1 MYRLAVYGKG
11 GIGKS
16 TVSANLS
23 YLLSSDGSSVLH
35 VGCDPKHD
43 STRLLTGGKS
53 IRTFSSDTSADPVC
67 EGMDGI
73 LCVECG
79 GAEPGRGCA
88 GKGMEMLFSRIA
100 DVDAD
105 YRVCDVLGDV
115 VCGGFSIPVRA
126 GNCDAVLIVTSGE
139 FMSLFAANNILRGLA
154 NINPGGCVMGLI
166 FNRRGDPSEEIQVK
180 RFADA
185 VGLPIVCDLP
195 RSHLFTEAESEG
207 DVMTSLFPGSEE
219 AAKLG
224 ELAELIRSRPELH
237 VPKPLS
243 EDAMTDLAAGRPIRK
258 DGGDVRYRRCT
269 FDGFDSERN
278 LTYVGEFVMPACTS
292 HGAADGAMKITD
304 AAAILHGPR
313 NCAYLME
320 LAFRRRVV
328 YGSSERGGRMFQP
341 GIYSTNLDA
350 DGAFRDSG
358 ELIEDAVLRAKSDG
372 YRHMFLIPTCSSEI
386 MGTDLVL
393 EARKLSEKHS
403 VDVIPVAADETFLG
417 SKFGGTFGFIDALV
431 SRMRPRNIEKGT
443 VNLVARWFY
452 AVGREPNARAIDRI
466 LSKLGLRVRF
476 RFVDFCTMA
485 QVEDFCSAE
494 YDIQLGYA
502 KLNSRICDRISETTG
517 RRRALELDVPVGLD
531 ESIDWIRRI
540 AEYAPE
546 LAPLAGPAED
556 SLRREFEEGISAVR
570 PILKG
575 RKAVIYCIMVRDL
588 KWEVET
594 MKALG
599 IDVRAVMFA
608 NGFVIDHNVRIPDY
622 GDVEVTEG
630 VGMCD
635 LKRKVAEEGIE
646 LVVTND
652 PDRVARAGFR
662 WAPLG
667 ARTYGIDGAIE
678 WSRTLADC
686 MRIPAGTWEAGL

>member
-1 MYRLAVYGKG
+1 MYSLAVYGKG

-23 YLLSSDGSSVLH
+23 YLLSKDGSSVLH

-43 STRLLTGGKS
+43 STRLLMRGES

-67 EGMDGI
+67 KGTDGI

-88 GKGMEMLFSRIA
+88 GKGMEMLFSRIS
-100 DVDAD
+100 DIDAD

-126 GNCDAVLIVTSGE
+126 GNCDAVLIITSGE

-154 NINPGGCVMGLI
+154 NINPGNCVMGLI
-166 FNRRGDPSEEIQVK
+166 LNRRGDPGEEIQVK
-180 RFADA
+180 RFAEA
-185 VGLPIVCDLP
+185 VGLPIVCELP
-195 RSHLFTEAESEG
+195 RSQLFSDAEASGEVLS
-207 DVMTSLFPGSEE
+207 SLFPGSDE
-219 AAKLG
+219 AKRL
-224 ELAELIRSRPELH
+224 EDLANLVRSSPELF

-243 EDAMTDLAAGRPIRK
+243 EDAMTDLAAGRPIRN
-258 DGGDVRYRRCT
+258 DGGGSRRRNCT
-269 FDGFDSERN
+269 FEGFDSERN

-320 LAFRRRVV
+320 LAYRRRVA
-328 YGSSERGGRMFQP
+328 YGSSERGGRMFEP

-372 YRHMFLIPTCSSEI
+372 YRRMFLIPTCSSEI
-386 MGTDLVL
+386 MGTDLAL
-393 EARKLSEKHS
+393 AARRLSEKHS
-403 VDVIPVAADETFLG
+403 VDIVPVAADETFLG
-417 SKFGGTFGFIDALV
+417 SKFGGTFGFIDALI
-431 SRMRPRNIEKGT
+431 SRMEPRESEKGT
-443 VNLVARWFY
+443 VNLIARWFY

-476 RFVDFCTMA
+476 RFVDFCTME

-502 KLNSRICDRISETTG
+502 KLNSRVCDRISEATG
-517 RRRALELDVPVGLD
+517 RRRALELDVPVGLE
-531 ESIDWIRRI
+531 ESVQWIRRI

-556 SLRREFEEGISAVR
+556 ALRREFEEEISAMV

-588 KWEVET
+588 KWEVDT

-608 NGFVIDHNVRIPDY
+608 DGHVIDHNVRIPDY
-622 GDVEVTEG
+622 GDVEVMESMT
-630 VGMCD
+630 MCD
-635 LKRKVAEEGIE
+635 LREIVADEGIE

-652 PDRVARAGFR
+652 PDRVARAGFK

-667 ARTYGIDGAIE
+667 ARAYGIDGAVE

>member
-1 MYRLAVYGKG
+1 M
-11 GIGKS
+11 
-16 TVSANLS
+16 
-23 YLLSSDGSSVLH
+23 
-35 VGCDPKHD
+35 
-43 STRLLTGGKS
+43 
-53 IRTFSSDTSADPVC
+53 C
-67 EGMDGI
+67 EGTDGI
-73 LCVECG
+73 MCVECG

-88 GKGMEMLFSRIA
+88 GKGMEMLFSRIS

-154 NINPGGCVMGLI
+154 NINPGRCVMGLI
-166 FNRRGDPSEEIQVK
+166 FNRRGDPGEEIPVR
-180 RFADA
+180 RFAEA
-185 VGLPIVCDLP
+185 VGIPVVCELP
-195 RSHLFTEAESEG
+195 RSRLFSDAEASGEVLS
-207 DVMTSLFPGSEE
+207 SLFPGSDE
-219 AAKLG
+219 AERLG
-224 ELAELIRSRPELH
+224 ELAVLIRSSPELF
-237 VPKPLS
+237 VPRPLS
-243 EDAMTDLAAGRPIRK
+243 EDAMTDLAAGRPVRN
-258 DGGDVRYRRCT
+258 DVGGARRRNCT
-269 FDGFDSERN
+269 FEGFDSERN

-320 LAFRRRVV
+320 LAYRRRVA
-328 YGSSERGGRMFQP
+328 YGSSERGGRMFKP

-372 YRHMFLIPTCSSEI
+372 YRRMFLIPTCSSEI
-386 MGTDLVL
+386 MGTDLAL
-393 EARKLSEKHS
+393 AARQLSEKHS
-403 VDVIPVAADETFLG
+403 VDIVPVAADETFLG
-417 SKFGGTFGFIDALV
+417 SKFGGTFGFIDALI
-431 SRMRPRNIEKGT
+431 SRMEPRESEKGT
-443 VNLVARWFY
+443 VNLIARWFY

-476 RFVDFCTMA
+476 RFVDFCTMD

-502 KLNSRICDRISETTG
+502 KLNSRVCDRIAEATG
-517 RRRALELDVPVGLD
+517 RRRALELDVPVGLE
-531 ESIDWIRRI
+531 ESVGWIRRI
-540 AEYAPE
+540 CAYAPE
-546 LAPLAGPAED
+546 LAHLEASAVD
-556 SLRREFEEGISAVR
+556 ALRREFEEGISGTV
-570 PILKG
+570 PVLKG

-588 KWEVET
+588 KWEVDT
-594 MKALG
+594 MRALG

-608 NGFVIDHNVRIPDY
+608 DGHVIDHNVRIPDY
-622 GDVEVTEG
+622 GDVEVMESMT
-630 VGMCD
+630 MCD
-635 LKRKVAEEGIE
+635 LRRMVADEGIE

-652 PDRVARAGFR
+652 PDRVARAGFK

-667 ARTYGIDGAIE
+667 ARTYGIDGAVE